1 MQILLDNFIEAWIN
15 AIKYHD
21 KIMEGYIT
29 LGIQKQFVSSLH
41 NAVELCLKQLI
52 LDKNTAIPLNKSN
65 ENESK
70 ADEIISNIK
79 QIKNDIVLKSKIE
92 EFNQNNNNLN
102 HFFAV
107 LDSEKMKDIHTIG
120 FKDLIGKSKEL
131 IGIDVKDTLKLL
143 NELRNDETHFYID
156 NSFLSDENF
165 CKLHNFMIIFYKLAV
180 KAILIE
186 NRLLYN
192 SDYIEEGLFYKY
204 KDYFYDSEY
213 KDNYDNKFTFE
224 RSELQIFTKEEF
236 VSNHKLIEKI
246 KEAYNKYYDK
256 ADRYDEVFK
265 PESLHKYA
273 YLFAACIEDCY
284 YEDIYALLVSLKAT
298 KLIELEECMGTMTDE
313 DGNEEEWSFGY
324 AIKFNY

>member
-21 KIMEGYIT
+21 KIMDGYIT

-41 NAVELCLKQLI
+41 NAVELCLKQI
-52 LDKNTAIPLNKSN
+52 MLDKNTAIPLNKSN

-165 CKLHNFMIIFYKLAV
+165 CKLHNFMIVFGKFFVKGKLNVKIECIQFMQIIHKNFSYKN
-180 KAILIE
+180 AILDNELPYKIKKLSKKINGMSADLWDYALDMYTNYRSDFE
-186 NRLLYN
+186 H
-192 SDYIEEGLFYKY
+192 SDYIEEDFTCYEEY
-204 KDYFYDSEY
+204 TYPIDY
-213 KDNYDNKFTFE
+213 T
-224 RSELQIFTKEEF
+224 
-236 VSNHKLIEKI
+236 H
-246 KEAYNKYYDK
+246 
-256 ADRYDEVFK
+256 
-265 PESLHKYA
+265 
-273 YLFAACIEDCY
+273 
-284 YEDIYALLVSLKAT
+284 EDIYEMLLAMENA
-298 KLIELEECMGTMTDE
+298 KLINVERVYDDFDDRYVFLT
-313 DGNEEEWSFGY
+313 
-324 AIKFNY
+324 FNF

>member
-21 KIMEGYIT
+21 KIMKGYIT
-29 LGIQKQFVSSLH
+29 LGNQKQFVSSLH
-41 NAVELCLKQLI
+41 NAVELCLKQKM
-52 LDKNTAIPLNKSN
+52 LDINDTSVAEIIDKEDAKLSDKYFESAETGSLNDFFKQLGS
-65 ENESK
+65 
-70 ADEIISNIK
+70 DEI
-79 QIKNDIVLKSKIE
+79 SKFRSIG
-92 EFNQNNNNLN
+92 FNQL
-102 HFFAV
+102 
-107 LDSEKMKDIHTIG
+107 KTKY
-120 FKDLIGKSKEL
+120 KKLININETEKEL
-131 IGIDVKDTLKLL
+131 FIKSLDLL
-143 NELRNDETHFYID
+143 QELRNNETHFYID

-180 KAILIE
+180 KVILIE

-204 KDYFYDSEY
+204 KDYFYDNEH

-236 VSNHKLIEKI
+236 VSNHELIEKI
-246 KEAYNKYYDK
+246 KKAYNKYYDK
-256 ADRYDEVFK
+256 ADRVDKVFK
-265 PESLHKYA
+265 PKSLHKYA